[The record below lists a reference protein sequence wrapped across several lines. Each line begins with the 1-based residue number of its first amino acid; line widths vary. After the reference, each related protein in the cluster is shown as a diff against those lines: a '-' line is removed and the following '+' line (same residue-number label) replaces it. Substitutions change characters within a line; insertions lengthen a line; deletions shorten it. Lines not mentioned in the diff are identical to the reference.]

1 MSLQLLQL
9 KLPCHSSEGYYRLA
23 GNRKCKDLIIS
34 IAHLIV
40 HLMLKI
46 TNETLGGVAHTDPWV
61 VWAGTTIRTP
71 GGRDV
76 TVTGDFP
83 GWLGRTVTTDAP
95 VADC

>member
-1 MSLQLLQL
+1 MIYTSSLKQDKIL
-9 KLPCHSSEGYYRLA
+9 
-23 GNRKCKDLIIS
+23 CKI
-34 IAHLIV
+34 
-40 HLMLKI
+40 
-46 TNETLGGVAHTDPWV
+46 AHTDPWV

-83 GWLGRTVTTDAP
+83 GWLGRTVTTGVP

>member
-1 MSLQLLQL
+1 M
-9 KLPCHSSEGYYRLA
+9 KG
-23 GNRKCKDLIIS
+23 
-34 IAHLIV
+34 
-40 HLMLKI
+40 KI
-46 TNETLGGVAHTDPWV
+46 AHTDPWV